1 MFTILLITYL
11 VCVNLVGFYLMYKD
25 KKNSRRKR
33 GRRVRERTLLTLALC
48 GGGPA
53 VWSGM
58 RLFHHK
64 TQHASFI
71 IAGPTGTVLWA
82 VLILYLLYLGL
93 L

>member
-1 MFTILLITYL
+1 MSTGLLLIYL
-11 VCVNLVGFYLMYKD
+11 LCVNLVGLYLMYKD
-25 KKNSRRKR
+25 KKSARRKR
-33 GRRVRERTLLTLALC
+33 GRRVRERTLLTLALV

-58 RLFHHK
+58 HLFRHK
-64 TQHASFI
+64 TQHASFR

-82 VLILYLLYLGL
+82 VLFLYLLYLGL